1 VTIPSTL
8 TFTPTPLPA
17 TLTPLPT
24 LAPDEAAAF
33 VRQLLNDNADCEL
46 PCYWGVTPGVSSW
59 ESAYQRFSTF
69 ADKIGQGS
77 SDQLIR
83 DGVSYERTVFTIYK
97 LIPDY
102 SDVVAAHY
110 YISNGTVFQIGVEPR
125 GTEIRY
131 SLHQLLTRF
140 GEPDGIV
147 IRILADTPMNKPWY
161 DLILFYQHKGI
172 IAQFSSPAYYETQK
186 LQICP
191 QKVAPNLILIEPD
204 SLTLSAMKRAS
215 YGSNFPSIEKLL
227 NMEIDQFYEQM
238 RHSNACLSIDPEI
251 LSQ

>member
-1 VTIPSTL
+1 
-8 TFTPTPLPA
+8 
-17 TLTPLPT
+17 
-24 LAPDEAAAF
+24 
-33 VRQLLNDNADCEL
+33 
-46 PCYWGVTPGVSSW
+46 
-59 ESAYQRFSTF
+59 
-69 ADKIGQGS
+69 
-77 SDQLIR
+77 
-83 DGVSYERTVFTIYK
+83 
-97 LIPDY
+97 
-102 SDVVAAHY
+102 VVAAHY

-161 DLILFYQHKGI
+161 DLIFFINTIGI

-215 YGSNFPSIEKLL
+215 YGSDFPSIEKLL
-227 NMEIDQFYEQM
+227 GYGD
-238 RHSNACLSIDPEI
+238 
-251 LSQ
+251 